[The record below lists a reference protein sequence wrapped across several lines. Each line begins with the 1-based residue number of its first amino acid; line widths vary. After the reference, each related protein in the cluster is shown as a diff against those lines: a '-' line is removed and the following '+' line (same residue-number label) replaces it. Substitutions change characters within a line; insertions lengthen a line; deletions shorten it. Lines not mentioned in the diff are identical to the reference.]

1 MSENIQEIFTDLID
15 DPVVAMRSELDR
27 NALFEL
33 ADNIKQNGLINPI
46 TVRPVHDDKACPPGT
61 PLLHGMKHTS
71 LPCYR
76 YEVVA
81 GHRRLGACKIAG
93 KIKIACVVRT
103 LTDSEVFAIKAA
115 ENLERA
121 DIDPVDES
129 IFISKYI
136 EQTGRSVPEV
146 AKVLRRSV
154 AYVET
159 RLAVGNMPDYMQE
172 YIKRGEL
179 KLGAALSLVQITND
193 NMRRVWVD
201 MAVRDGVS
209 VAQAE
214 YWLHGWLVNQLPGGV
229 DSNEPPAG
237 FVPGVA
243 APVMF
248 ECAIDGKKYDAR
260 LFRTAMIYEGN
271 YDLFLQIAA
280 ELRKD
285 AAPSESYPGNE
296 ATAPDQATRP
306 TEAQNI

>member
-1 MSENIQEIFTDLID
+1 MTENIQEIFTDMID
-15 DPVVAMRSELDR
+15 DPAHAMRSDLDR

-46 TVRPVHDDKACPPGT
+46 TVRKVGD
-61 PLLHGMKHTS
+61 
-71 LPCYR
+71 R
-76 YEVVA
+76 FEVVA

-93 KIKIACVVRT
+93 KIKIPCVVRE
-103 LTDSEVFAIKAA
+103 LNDSEVFAVMAA

-121 DIDPVDES
+121 DVDPVDES
-129 IFISKYI
+129 NFIAKYI
-136 EQTGRSVPEV
+136 LQTGQTIPQV
-146 AKVLRRSV
+146 AKTLRRSV

-159 RLAVGNMPDYMQE
+159 RLAVGNMPDYMKE

-179 KLGAALSLVQITND
+179 KLGAALFLVQITND

-214 YWLHGWLVNQLPGGV
+214 YWLHGWQVNQLPGG
-229 DSNEPPAG
+229 SNSMEPPSG
-237 FVPGVA
+237 FIA
-243 APVMF
+243 DAPVIVMF

-271 YDLFLQIAA
+271 FELFQRIAA
-280 ELRKD
+280 EIRK
-285 AAPSESYPGNE
+285 PESNE
-296 ATAPDQATRP
+296 APAPDQATD
-306 TEAQNI
+306 TNEAQQV